1 MYNVRPKFIMLIGI
15 PGCGKTSYCKTY
27 KAENPNTIHLSSD
40 EIRMAVTNNSPKYT
54 KEENNFVFKYMSN
67 EALKEL
73 NNGNN
78 VLYDATNLTRKSRK
92 GILERLPKYCEVN
105 AIIFTPT
112 IEECIERDNQRES
125 LAKVGADIIDKM
137 VRRFQIPYFDEGF
150 DRIDVINNGL
160 IESAAASTDSYNSAV
175 TNMKINHDNKHHR
188 LSIYDH
194 CIEAANY
201 AMDKNFNTV
210 VCRAAMY
217 HDIGKPYC
225 KTFVNK
231 KSEVS
236 KEAHYYDHQ
245 NVGAYIYL
253 SKIFIHDY
261 VMSIS
266 TVDKRLFIGWLINN
280 HMELYNNSKYIKSLP
295 DFMRIPL
302 EQLHECDIKAH

>member
-1 MYNVRPKFIMLIGI
+1 MYNIRPKFIMLIGI
-15 PGCGKTSYCKTY
+15 PGCGKTTYCKAY

-40 EIRMAVTNNSPKYT
+40 EIRMAVTNNNPKYT
-54 KEENNFVFKYMSN
+54 KEENNFVFKYMSD

-112 IEECIERDNQRES
+112 IEECIERDNQRDG
-125 LAKVGADIIDKM
+125 LAKVGADVIDKM
-137 VRRFQIPYFDEGF
+137 VRRFQIPYYDEGF
-150 DRIDVINNGL
+150 TNICIYNYTS
-160 IESAAASTDSYNSAV
+160 IESHKSSIDS
-175 TNMKINHDNKHHR
+175 MKISHDNKHHR
-188 LSIYDH
+188 LSIYAH
-194 CIEAANY
+194 SIEARNY
-201 AMDKNFNTV
+201 AENKNFDIT

-231 KSEVS
+231 KGEVS
-236 KEAHYYDHQ
+236 EEAHYYDHQ
-245 NVGAYIYL
+245 NVGTYIYL
-253 SKIFIHDY
+253 SKMFVHNY
-261 VMSIS
+261 L
-266 TVDKRLFIGWLINN
+266 TDKAAIDEQLFIGWLINN

-302 EQLHECDIKAH
+302 EQLHECDVKAY

>member
-1 MYNVRPKFIMLIGI
+1 MYNIRPKFIMLIGI
-15 PGCGKTSYCKTY
+15 PGCGKTTYCKAY

-40 EIRMAVTNNSPKYT
+40 EIRMAMTNNNPEYT
-54 KEENNFVFKYMSN
+54 KEENNFVFKYMSD

-92 GILERLPKYCEVN
+92 TILERLPKYCEVN

-112 IEECIERDNQRES
+112 IQECIERDNQRES
-125 LAKVGADIIDKM
+125 LAKVGADVIDKM
-137 VRRFQIPYFDEGF
+137 VRRFQIPYYNEGF
-150 DRIDVINNGL
+150 DSIDIITTSL
-160 IESAAASTDSYNSAV
+160 IENDNDSIKSYNSSIDS
-175 TNMKINHDNKHHR
+175 MKISHDNKHHR

-194 CIEAANY
+194 SIEARNY
-201 AMDKNFNTV
+201 AKNKNFDITV
-210 VCRAAMY
+210 YRAAMY

-225 KTFVNK
+225 KTFMNRK
-231 KSEVS
+231 GEVS
-236 KEAHYYDHQ
+236 EEAHYYDHQ

-253 SKIFIHDY
+253 SKMFVHNYLTGKAAIGEQ
-261 VMSIS
+261 
-266 TVDKRLFIGWLINN
+266 LFIGWLINN

-302 EQLHECDIKAH
+302 EQLHECDVKAH